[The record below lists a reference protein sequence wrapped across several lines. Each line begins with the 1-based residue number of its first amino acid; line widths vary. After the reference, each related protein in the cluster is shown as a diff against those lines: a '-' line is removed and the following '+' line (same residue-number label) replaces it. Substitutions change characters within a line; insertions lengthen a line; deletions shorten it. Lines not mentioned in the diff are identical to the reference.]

1 VPGTETVRVT
11 TWTEYS
17 LIIVLHLARRVSD
30 GAEPVAARE
39 LSEAERLPGDYVEQ
53 ILLRLRRAG
62 IVESMR
68 GARGGYRLARPA
80 GQISVRDVMTAS
92 EHQTFE
98 VNCESHPIN
107 ADRCGTSA
115 SCSIRPVWQALQQ
128 RIDALLDSITLE
140 DLLKQEPQVQE
151 LVTLQSAM

>member
-1 VPGTETVRVT
+1 MNTVRVT

-17 LIIVLHLARRVSD
+17 LIIVLHLARRISE
-30 GAEPVAARE
+30 GNAPVAARE
-39 LSEAERLPGDYVEQ
+39 LSETERLPGDYVEQ

-80 GQISVRDVMTAS
+80 SLISVRDVMTAS

-98 VNCESHPIN
+98 LNCESHPVN
-107 ADRCGTSA
+107 ADRCGTS
-115 SCSIRPVWQALQQ
+115 SSRSIRPVWQALQQ
-128 RIDALLDSITLE
+128 RIDALLDSISVE
-140 DLLKQEPQVQE
+140 DLLKQESQVQE
-151 LVTLQSAM
+151 LVTLQSAL